1 MGSLVDD
8 LLAFSRIGHAE
19 TQKTTVHLEQLVKG
33 VVGEIAPDTRG
44 RNIAWRI
51 GTLPVCYGDLNA
63 VKFTR
68 TCPRAEIEIG
78 SINPQTE

>member
-33 VVGEIAPDTRG
+33 VVGEIAPDTRAG
-44 RNIAWRI
+44 I
-51 GTLPVCYGDLNA
+51 LPGASELYRFA
-63 VKFTR
+63 T
-68 TCPRAEIEIG
+68 EI
-78 SINPQTE
+78 